1 MITEQTLYMQNCLFI
16 MNYMADEC
24 ASFDVLS
31 VERVKK
37 KPQWG
42 DHECSQ
48 ASKYLMSGTSRRISL
63 KYGTWVFKLKLNVL
77 K

>member
-37 KPQWG
+37 NHNGVIMNVPKPQN
-42 DHECSQ
+42 
-48 ASKYLMSGTSRRISL
+48 I
-63 KYGTWVFKLKLNVL
+63 
-77 K
+77 